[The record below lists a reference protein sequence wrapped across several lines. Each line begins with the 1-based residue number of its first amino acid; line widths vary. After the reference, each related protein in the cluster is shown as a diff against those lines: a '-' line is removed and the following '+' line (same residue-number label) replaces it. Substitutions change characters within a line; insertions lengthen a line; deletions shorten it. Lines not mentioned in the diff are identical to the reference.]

1 MTRTHRKKNVTFS
14 LITNFVTHKNNR
26 IYSIHGNCFSKNI
39 ILMFIDLIKLLVA
52 YEYKLFID

>member
-1 MTRTHRKKNVTFS
+1 MHRKKNVTFS

-26 IYSIHGNCFSKNI
+26 IYSIHGNCNYKNI